1 MSISEQINLLKS
13 TTCFSKV
20 STRYSEPKEKFKK
33 SFHDSIKNNKDYIFS
48 LYSQHTFYKEM
59 MPVISKSKRGN
70 IYYNKMFKFNMKQKR
85 KSAFFEGLMKAI
97 EDIQKKK
104 KKAKNSEDN
113 KLTFRKLYAK
123 SKIELLKEKKE
134 KYENN
139 LSKKNKTL
147 NNINNDINNHI
158 NNIDNNNYNNT
169 NNIKPLR
176 KSKSM
181 IDQIKLEYKATSE
194 KIILK
199 SFKNNPKI
207 RTDNFTNASN
217 LNEQNITLETLQTF
231 NQNNESSKKNINQDL
246 SNLDL
251 AKLSLTSPPKRTFNS
266 ISNNVNRK
274 SIDLSA
280 FFQKKERF
288 MYQNTKK
295 MKKILNKCEE
305 NIAGAQIANE
315 FIEKSSKIKDPLSLN
330 NKFKNAM
337 QTYDQKVIED
347 MDKGSKKY
355 QEYKRIQEQKFNTL
369 KKNIDL
375 KVSDKYA
382 YMIRNELQ
390 DTFGVNGD
398 NIVAYELYQKDM
410 EKIKNKVENNLQ
422 NENNN
427 IIKVNDLLDNVIR
440 KKEFL
445 KYQINTYKMKQDKF
459 NEVKNENYKKKDD
472 YENRNYSS
480 ENLKGTFLP
489 KILEIRSQCYGMNYE
504 LNK

>member
-1 MSISEQINLLKS
+1 MSISEQINLLIS

-20 STRYSEPKEKFKK
+20 STRYSEPKEKFKR
-33 SFHDSIKNNKDYIFS
+33 SFHDSIKNNKDHIFN
-48 LYSQHTFYKEM
+48 LYSQHTFYKDM

-70 IYYNKMFKFNMKQKR
+70 YYYNKMFKLNPKQKR

-97 EDIQKKK
+97 EDIEKRK
-104 KKAKNSEDN
+104 KKAKYSEEN

-123 SKIELLKEKKE
+123 SKLELLKERKE
-134 KYENN
+134 KYESY

-147 NNINNDINNHI
+147 TNINNNINNNTNINN
-158 NNIDNNNYNNT
+158 NI

-181 IDQIKLEYKATSE
+181 IDQIKHEYKSASE
-194 KIILK
+194 KIVLK
-199 SFKNNPKI
+199 SFNNRNKT
-207 RTDNFTNASN
+207 RTDNFTNVSN
-217 LNEQNITLETLQTF
+217 LNEQNITIETLQTF
-231 NQNNESSKKNINQDL
+231 NQNNESSRKSINKNL
-246 SNLDL
+246 TKLDL
-251 AKLSLTSPPKRTFNS
+251 AKLSLTSPPKKTFNS
-266 ISNNVNRK
+266 ISNTLSRK
-274 SIDLSA
+274 SVDLSA

-288 MYQNTKK
+288 MYQNTKR

-305 NIAGAQIANE
+305 NIAEAQIANE
-315 FIEKSSKIKDPLSLN
+315 SIEQYSKIKDPLSLV

-347 MDKGSKKY
+347 IDKGSKTY
-355 QEYKRIQEQKFNTL
+355 QEYKRIQEQKFKTL

-398 NIVAYELYQKDM
+398 NIVAYGLYQKDM

-427 IIKVNDLLDNVIR
+427 ITKVNDLLDNVIR

-445 KYQINTYKMKQDKF
+445 KYLINTYKMKQDKF
-459 NEVKNENYKKKDD
+459 NEVKDENIKKKDD
-472 YENRNYSS
+472 FEDRDYNT

-489 KILEIRSQCYGMNYE
+489 KILEMRDQCYGMNYE